1 MWYNRC
7 IERDGDTDPDRD
19 EGGDRHHSHMG
30 GREETDMTG
39 TMMDVVVGAQI
50 CVAYWQE
57 QGDEYMVADAQ
68 ARLDRVVNG
77 TANDVDIEGALDWLD
92 MMDDID

>member
-1 MWYNRC
+1 
-7 IERDGDTDPDRD
+7 
-19 EGGDRHHSHMG
+19 
-30 GREETDMTG
+30 MTG

-57 QGDEYMVADAQ
+57 QGDECMVADVQ
-68 ARLDRVVNG
+68 ARLDRVING

-92 MMDDID
+92 MIDDIN

>member
-1 MWYNRC
+1 
-7 IERDGDTDPDRD
+7 
-19 EGGDRHHSHMG
+19 MG
-30 GREETDMTG
+30 GRQRGVDMAG

-57 QGDEYMVADAQ
+57 QDDEYMVADAR
-68 ARLDRVVNG
+68 ARLDRVING

-92 MMDDID
+92 MIDDID

>member
-1 MWYNRC
+1 MT
-7 IERDGDTDPDRD
+7 DTTAT
-19 EGGDRHHSHMG
+19 GS
-30 GREETDMTG
+30 GREEIEMTG

-57 QGDEYMVADAQ
+57 QDDEYMVADAQ

-92 MMDDID
+92 MIDDIN

>member
-1 MWYNRC
+1 MA
-7 IERDGDTDPDRD
+7 
-19 EGGDRHHSHMG
+19 
-30 GREETDMTG
+30 G

-57 QGDEYMVADAQ
+57 QDDEYMVADAR
-68 ARLDRVVNG
+68 ARLDRVING

-92 MMDDID
+92 MIGDID

>member
-1 MWYNRC
+1 MA
-7 IERDGDTDPDRD
+7 
-19 EGGDRHHSHMG
+19 
-30 GREETDMTG
+30 G

-57 QGDEYMVADAQ
+57 QGDECMVADAQ
-68 ARLDRVVNG
+68 ARLDRVING

-92 MMDDID
+92 MIDDIN

>member
-1 MWYNRC
+1 MT
-7 IERDGDTDPDRD
+7 DTTAT
-19 EGGDRHHSHMG
+19 GS
-30 GREETDMTG
+30 GREEIEMTG

-57 QGDEYMVADAQ
+57 QGDECMVADAQ

-92 MMDDID
+92 MIDDIN

>member
-1 MWYNRC
+1 MT
-7 IERDGDTDPDRD
+7 DTTAT
-19 EGGDRHHSHMG
+19 GS
-30 GREETDMTG
+30 GREEIEMTG

-57 QGDEYMVADAQ
+57 QDDEYMVADAQ

-92 MMDDID
+92 MIDDID

>member
-1 MWYNRC
+1 MA
-7 IERDGDTDPDRD
+7 
-19 EGGDRHHSHMG
+19 
-30 GREETDMTG
+30 G

-57 QGDEYMVADAQ
+57 QGDECMVADAQ
-68 ARLDRVVNG
+68 ARLDRVING

-92 MMDDID
+92 MIDDID

>member
-1 MWYNRC
+1 M
-7 IERDGDTDPDRD
+7 GTDH
-19 EGGDRHHSHMG
+19 HHSDQIG
-30 GREETDMTG
+30 VDMTG

-77 TANDVDIEGALDWLD
+77 TANDVDIDGALDWLD
-92 MMDDID
+92 MIDGID

>member
-1 MWYNRC
+1 
-7 IERDGDTDPDRD
+7 
-19 EGGDRHHSHMG
+19 
-30 GREETDMTG
+30 MTG

-57 QGDEYMVADAQ
+57 QGDEDMVTDAQ
-68 ARLDRVVNG
+68 ARLDRVING

-92 MMDDID
+92 MIDDID